1 MFQSKTNGSFFSKL
15 STFTQYNVNTF
26 IIVFCFTLIICI
38 WSGTI
43 YKIQMEE
50 QSNIKDAIEVTHSLT
65 HAFEEHTLRTIQL
78 AEQLTLALKNQYE
91 NEGNLT
97 TLPSYMQKV
106 EFTNKSLVLLS
117 VADENGDLQV
127 SNQRPFV
134 FSNIKD
140 REHFKVHQGTDID
153 KLFISKPVL
162 GRSSGKWSI
171 QMTRRINK
179 PDGSFGGVVIASV
192 DPLYFT
198 DFYKQTELGEKSVI
212 ALIHHDGIVEAWESD
227 DQSAI
232 GQDAKQID
240 ANLMHQILCDRD
252 GDYISY
258 KEIKNTKKLNRVFNY
273 KALDDYPL
281 SVVVGMSDDQVFKDF
296 YKLRKIYYL
305 SAIGISIFIFLGCL
319 FLVMIIYARKKA
331 EEESRYLYMHDVLTG
346 LYNRSYFEN
355 KLLDFSYSHLPT
367 SVLMCD
373 IDGLKLV
380 NDTFGHDAGDQVLA
394 LTAQII
400 KSCVRSVDLAARIG
414 GDEIVIILPNTDERA
429 AHLMVKE
436 LKRKIEQHN
445 KGTDFVPLSISIG
458 YATRHNTHIP
468 IHDLLKEA
476 DNNMY
481 REKLHH
487 SQSARSAIVQTVM
500 KLLEERD
507 FLTEE
512 HGNRL
517 QELVLDLANKLNLS
531 EQRKT
536 DLKLF
541 AQFHDI
547 GKVGIP
553 DKILQKPGPLT
564 DEERKIMQRHC
575 DIGYRIA
582 QTSNDLEPIA
592 DWIFKHHEWW
602 NGKGYPLQIKGEEI
616 PLECRILA
624 ISDAYDAMT
633 SDRHYRKAMSHE
645 EAIRELERFSGTQFD
660 PILVELFIED
670 KK

>member
-1 MFQSKTNGSFFSKL
+1 
-15 STFTQYNVNTF
+15 
-26 IIVFCFTLIICI
+26 
-38 WSGTI
+38 
-43 YKIQMEE
+43 MEE